1 MYERQRR
8 CRGFAPHASTS
19 TRTRCR
25 SSWLQAVL
33 GLMIALGSGITV
45 RAEERIP
52 KPEHPTPDAARVHW
66 KNLNGPWSFRFDP
79 KDEGRSGGWSEPE
92 APGFDS
98 TIMVPFGWESE
109 LSGIQRMDYRGVA
122 WYRRTFR
129 VPEDFPRADRV
140 RLHFGAVDWLAD
152 VWVNGRH
159 VATHEGGYTPFSAD
173 VTEAI
178 RLRPGGTAVLT
189 VRAFDPT
196 DPNLPTGKQVGWYTP
211 TSGIWQT
218 VWLES
223 HPKAH
228 IGRFEIKTTIDPARA
243 HFDVALAGLPPGR
256 SSVTVQSNDPTVAPV
271 STTVMAGEEPACCD
285 VEKSG
290 EPRVVLTVPVK
301 VPKLWSPETP
311 HLYDVTL
318 ELKTPDGHV
327 DSVSTYFG
335 LRTIAR
341 GRYGD
346 APYERILLNG
356 KPIYLRTALDQ
367 SFNPKGLYTAPDDT
381 FLRRDIEIAKGV
393 GLNGLRIHIKP
404 DEPRRLYWAD
414 RLGMLI
420 LQDMP
425 NTWKQNA
432 GARRAW
438 EKTMRETIARDQN
451 HPAIIT
457 WVAFNETWG
466 LGHPEAYKTDRDT
479 QKWVSSMVDVIRK
492 LDSTRLV
499 EDNSPCYYDHVS
511 NTDLNSW
518 HFYIDDS
525 AKSREH
531 IAEVV
536 ARTEPGSGFN
546 YCPGEVQTTAPLIN
560 SEYGGVSA
568 GGGDRDISWSFRD
581 LTTQL
586 RRHPKIQGYVYTE
599 LADIEWE
606 HNGFVNYDRTPKE
619 FGYDVFVP
627 GMTVSELQGADFI
640 GYDAPP
646 VIVAKPGEMITVPLF
661 VSHFSDRKGPAK
673 LRWWVSGVDDKAD
686 LIMAAE
692 PESRPIEWTAYDVRP
707 LEPVKARMP
716 MRPFVGAFLFTLRDE
731 NNRRI
736 AANYVNVVVRP
747 EWPLPRIERG
757 GDREVVL
764 RFAPGTFARSQW
776 TGPAARPLGRAHGQ
790 GKGFFEYR
798 LTLPEAIA
806 KARPEAYEL
815 KLEAAS
821 KAGRQRLD
829 WPLRVNKLDTP
840 QTDVRTWPSTLAIA
854 INGHVTDRQPLVD
867 DPADAR
873 GVLSHLAR
881 LEHGSYGELFE
892 SQGALPGPV
901 QAELAEGKPLVLR
914 LAVPDDADPAGGLNL
929 FGAEAGQF
937 PFDPTL
943 VIHTKDPLPGDL
955 GIDRSGEGS
964 RGETAETKSR

>member
-1 MYERQRR
+1 MI
-8 CRGFAPHASTS
+8 T
-19 TRTRCR
+19 
-25 SSWLQAVL
+25 L
-33 GLMIALGSGITV
+33 GTGMAV
-45 RAEERIP
+45 RADVGIP

-66 KNLNGPWSFRFDP
+66 KNLNGPWLFRFDP
-79 KDEGRSGGWSEPE
+79 KDEGRPGGWSEPD
-92 APGFDS
+92 APGFDR
-98 TIMVPFGWESE
+98 TIVVPFGWESE
-109 LSGIQRMDYRGVA
+109 LSGIQRVDYRGVA

-129 VPEDFPRADRV
+129 VPDDFPKDDRV

-159 VATHEGGYTPFSAD
+159 VATHAGGYTPFSAD
-173 VTEAI
+173 VTEAL
-178 RLRPGGTAVLT
+178 RLSPGGTAVVT

-196 DPNLPTGKQVGWYTP
+196 DPSLPTGKQVGWYTP

-228 IGRFEIKTTIDPARA
+228 IERFQIKTTIDPARA
-243 HFDVALAGLPPGR
+243 SLDVTLAGLPAGR
-256 SSVTVQSNDPTVAPV
+256 STVTIRSNDPTIAPV
-271 STTVMAGEEPACCD
+271 SEAVVANEGAAGSD
-285 VEKSG
+285 VEGPGKA
-290 EPRVVLTVPVK
+290 RAVLTVPVEA
-301 VPKLWSPETP
+301 PKLWSPETP

-318 ELKTPDGHV
+318 ELKTPDGQA

-341 GRYGD
+341 GRHGD
-346 APYERILLNG
+346 APFERLLLNG
-356 KPIYLRTALDQ
+356 RPFYLRAALDQ
-367 SFNPKGLYTAPDDT
+367 SFNPKGLYTAPDDA
-381 FLRRDIEIAKGV
+381 FLRHDIEIAKRV

-420 LQDMP
+420 LLDMP
-425 NTWKQNA
+425 ITWQQNA
-432 GARRAW
+432 RARQAW
-438 EKTMRETIARDQN
+438 EKTMRETILRDRN
-451 HPAIIT
+451 HPSIVT

-479 QKWVSSMVDVIRK
+479 QLWVKSMVDAIRK

-499 EDNSPCYYDHVS
+499 EDNSPCYYDHIA

-518 HFYIDDS
+518 HFYIDDP
-525 AKSREH
+525 AKAREH
-531 IAEVV
+531 IADVV

-568 GGGDRDISWSFRD
+568 GGGDRDVSWSFRD

-586 RRHPKIQGYVYTE
+586 RRHRKIQGYVYTE

-606 HNGFVNYDRTPKE
+606 HNGFVNYDRTPKK
-619 FGYDVFVP
+619 FGYEAFVP
-627 GMTVSELQGADFI
+627 GMSLSELQGADFI

-646 VIVAKPGEMITVPLF
+646 VIVAKPGEVITVPLF

-673 LRWWVSGVDDKAD
+673 LHWWVSGVGDGAD
-686 LIMAAE
+686 LVMAAE
-692 PESRPIEWTAYDVRP
+692 PESRPVEWTPYDVRQ

-716 MRPFVGAFLFTLRDE
+716 MRPFVGAFVLTLRDE
-731 NNRRI
+731 DDRRI
-736 AANYVNVVVRP
+736 AANYVNVVVKPDRP
-747 EWPLPRIERG
+747 VPRIERQ
-757 GDREVVL
+757 GDREAVL
-764 RFAPGTFARSQW
+764 RFAPGTFAGSKW
-776 TGPAARPLGRAHGQ
+776 TGPVARPMGKAHGQ

-798 LTLPEAIA
+798 LMIPEAIA

-815 KLEAAS
+815 RLEVAS

-829 WPLRVNKLDTP
+829 WPLRISKLDNP
-840 QTDVRTWPSTLAIA
+840 QTDERTWPSTIEIA
-854 INGHVTDRQPLVD
+854 INGHVTDRLPLAD

-881 LEHGSYGELFE
+881 VEHGSYGELIK
-892 SQGALPGPV
+892 SQGALPGAV
-901 QAELAEGKPLVLR
+901 QEGLADGNPLVLR
-914 LAVPDDADPAGGLNL
+914 LAVPEDADPAGGLSL
-929 FGAEAGQF
+929 FGAEAGQY

-943 VIHTKDPLPGDL
+943 VIHTKDRLPDEL
-955 GIDRSGEGS
+955 GEIRSGGASGAATTES
-964 RGETAETKSR
+964 KPR